1 MKKIVT
7 LSAIIGATALLASC
21 ASNAPVGMLYTGSTL
36 PVDATSNT
44 TGTKTGQACATSILA
59 LIATGDASIAAA
71 KANGGINTVSS
82 VDWSV
87 SNILGIYGEYCTV
100 VHGN

>member
-7 LSAIIGATALLASC
+7 LSTIIGATALLASC
-21 ASNAPVGMLYTGSTL
+21 ASNAPTGMLYTGDTL
-36 PVDATSNT
+36 PVTATMGA
-44 TGTKTGQACATSILA
+44 TGMKTGQACATSILA
-59 LIATGDASIAAA
+59 LVATGDASIATA
-71 KANGGINTVSS
+71 KANGGISTVSS
-82 VDWSV
+82 VDWNV